1 MLTISSVSDTLSVK
15 EGSEMDVKVYLSSL
29 EDEIGEIVNIS
40 EWSLGVYHVDARKD
54 GPFLREYFAVPD
66 SSPIAAR
73 VRRYGERRDGLRLF
87 DNADDSSGWQI
98 VQYEIMK
105 YNGAYGG
112 KPVAEAVFRDVSLH
126 AMELYPEYFGLFP
139 VPFHTPH
146 GYTLRH
152 RTLSNG
158 VYWLETSQYRELL
171 AICFPIWNARL
182 SAAALMGGER
192 LEIDKAGEADVDAT
206 PYLFFSRELSCVP
219 LYELLATHEE
229 WRGTVIRP
237 RALMNALWEY
247 TPAYA
252 MYLNGGMDPPLAI
265 FSEVLRAEMGCAM
278 PEPDGK
284 HVAAMFPGEG
294 TDFLLLE

>member
-1 MLTISSVSDTLSVK
+1 
-15 EGSEMDVKVYLSSL
+15 MDVKVYLSSL

-171 AICFPIWNARL
+171 A
-182 SAAALMGGER
+182 
-192 LEIDKAGEADVDAT
+192 
-206 PYLFFSRELSCVP
+206 
-219 LYELLATHEE
+219 THEE